1 MRIKLYCVLVSSFID
16 IIKHYRN
23 RKMNS
28 KDWRYQQLAITAV
41 LQKLGRRTWNTVL
54 KLFNVTC
61 NYPHS
66 EANMTSQYFTKKNVL
81 IGDFAFVLK

>member
-1 MRIKLYCVLVSSFID
+1 VLVSSFID

-41 LQKLGRRTWNTVL
+41 LQKLGRRTWNTAYSSLTLPATALTL
-54 KLFNVTC
+54 KLT
-61 NYPHS
+61 
-66 EANMTSQYFTKKNVL
+66 
-81 IGDFAFVLK
+81 